1 MPQII
6 LFDNEVRNRLLP
18 FTYTRP
24 VCELRVGLLRIRE
37 KWERWMDMPVSYI
50 TQDYLAER
58 FSLEYD
64 TENFFVNG
72 SVLPSSQLVKLLQ
85 QMETGEAFLSGDEL
99 IAAKM
104 TGDQFDQLI
113 HDDEIEDLKGID
125 LEDTQYLKINHLWDL
140 PNLNHQAILDDIE
153 LITKGRTSQPIAETN
168 RVIGAEHIF
177 LEEGVSMDL
186 ATLNA
191 GSGPIYIGK
200 NAVIMEGA
208 ILRGPI
214 VIGEGA
220 LVKMGAKIYEGT
232 TIGPGCK
239 AGGEIKNVIML
250 GNCNKSHDGYLGNSV
265 IGEWCNIGAGTS
277 ASNLKNDY
285 SEIRMWNYET
295 EKFTRTGQQ
304 FCGLFMGDFSKCA
317 INTMFNTGTI
327 IGICC
332 NLFGSDFP
340 RTFIPSFSYGGYH
353 GFQTYRTDKAFDA
366 IDRTLARRNKSLSV
380 SERLSLLRVFE
391 DTAKYRKWDKED

>member
-6 LFDNEVRNRLLP
+6 LFDNEVRNHLLP

-24 VCELRVGLLRIRE
+24 VCELRLGLLRIRE
-37 KWERWMDMPVSYI
+37 KWERWMNLPISYI

-64 TENFFVNG
+64 SENYFVNG
-72 SVLPSSQLVKLLQ
+72 SVLPSPQLIKLLS
-85 QMETGEAFLSGDEL
+85 QMETGEAFLKGEEL

-104 TGDQFDQLI
+104 TGDQFEQLI

-125 LEDTQYLKINHLWDL
+125 LEDTQYLKVNRLWDL
-140 PNLNHQAILDDIE
+140 PNLNAQAILDDFE
-153 LITKGRTSQPIAETN
+153 LLTKGRSSQPISETN
-168 RVIGAEHIF
+168 RVIGAENIF
-177 LEEGVSMDL
+177 LEEGVSMEL

-191 GSGPIYIGK
+191 QNGPIYIGK
-200 NAVIMEGA
+200 NATVMEGA
-208 ILRGPI
+208 ILRGPTA
-214 VIGEGA
+214 IGEGA

-232 TIGPGCK
+232 TIGPGAK

-285 SEIRMWNYET
+285 SEIRIWDYDT
-295 EKFTRTGQQ
+295 EKFIKTGEQ
-304 FCGLFMGDFSKCA
+304 FCGLFMGDYSKCA
-317 INTMFNTGTI
+317 INSMFNTGTV

-332 NLFGSDFP
+332 NLFGVGFP
-340 RTFIPSFSYGGYH
+340 RAFIPSFSYGGHH
-353 GFQTYRTDKAFDA
+353 GFQTYRTNKAFDS
-366 IDRTLARRNKSLSV
+366 IDRTLARREKSLSV
-380 SERLSLLRVFE
+380 SERLALLRVFE
-391 DTAKYRKWDKED
+391 DTSKYRRWDKED

>member
-24 VCELRVGLLRIRE
+24 VCELRLGLLRIRE
-37 KWERWMDMPVSYI
+37 KWEHWMGMPVSYI

-58 FSLEYD
+58 YSLEFD

-72 SVLPSSQLVKLLQ
+72 SVLPSAQLVKLLQ
-85 QMETGEAFLSGDEL
+85 QMETGEAFLRGEEL

-104 TGDQFDQLI
+104 TGEQFEQLI
-113 HDDEIEDLKGID
+113 NDDEIEDLKGID
-125 LEDTQYLKINHLWDL
+125 LEDTQYLKVNNLWDL
-140 PNLNHQAILDDIE
+140 PNLNKQAILDDFA
-153 LITKGRTSQPIAETN
+153 LLTKGRTSAPIAETN
-168 RVIGAEHIF
+168 RVIGTENIF

-191 GSGPIYIGK
+191 SGGPIYIGK
-200 NAVIMEGA
+200 DAVIMEGA

-214 VIGEGA
+214 MIGEGA
-220 LVKMGAKIYEGT
+220 IVKMGAKIYEGT
-232 TIGPGCK
+232 TIGPSAK
-239 AGGEIKNVIML
+239 AGGEIKNVLML

-265 IGEWCNIGAGTS
+265 IGEWCNLGAGTS

-285 SEIRMWNYET
+285 SEIKVWDYE
-295 EKFTRTGQQ
+295 KGRFTKTGQQ

-317 INTMFNTGTI
+317 INTTFNTGTI
-327 IGICC
+327 VGICC
-332 NLFGSDFP
+332 NIFGSGFP
-340 RTFIPSFSYGGYH
+340 RTFIPSFTYGGPQ
-353 GFQTYRTDKAFDA
+353 GFQTYRTDKAFDT
-366 IDRTLARRNKSLSV
+366 IDRTLARREKSLSV
-380 SERLSLLRVFE
+380 SERLSILRVFE
-391 DTAKYRKWDKED
+391 DTAKYRKWDKE